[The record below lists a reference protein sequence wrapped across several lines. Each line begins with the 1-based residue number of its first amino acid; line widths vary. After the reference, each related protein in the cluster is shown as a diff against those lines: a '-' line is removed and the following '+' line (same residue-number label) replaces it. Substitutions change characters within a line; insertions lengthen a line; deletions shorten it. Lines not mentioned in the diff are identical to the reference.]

1 MSTIYSAPAIQG
13 TAGPQFSLRA
23 TLRQWCVSYM
33 GWRAERAATAHLRAM
48 SDRDLR
54 DIGLLR
60 SQLAQVEGAPSGQ
73 PGAGEGGAAW
83 LF

>member
-1 MSTIYSAPAIQG
+1 MMSTTYSAPAG
-13 TAGPQFSLRA
+13 RMAGRQFSALPI
-23 TLRQWCVSYM
+23 LRQWCLAYM
-33 GWRAERAATAHLRAM
+33 GWRAERAAIAHLQTM

-60 SQLAQVEGAPSGQ
+60 TQLAQVERGTLSGW
-73 PGAGEGGAAW
+73 PGSAAL